1 MYLKRSTK
9 LSDVT
14 LKIYS
19 KYHINSRFL
28 DFFAFLCPTLL
39 FIEFNLIGRVRLPEI
54 LLIAILPLLLLM
66 KGRLLFKPWPRTVLI
81 LGILWLVSQIIT
93 DLIRITPFQDLARG
107 WSKISF
113 FLLCF
118 SSLYLLLVNNKK
130 RILLSFIGS
139 AIGGILFFYTHP
151 MYQDGYSQLRFTY
164 TILVFNIIVLVS
176 LWQRFAKF
184 PVLIMLLFATG
195 SVIVMYMDSRSA
207 GGLLILSAIYLY
219 LHYNPKLRYIV
230 KKQLLSLPR
239 IVFLMTI
246 SALLVWAI
254 IIFYSIAADSG
265 WLGEDAQ
272 KKYQTQNIS
281 GYGILLGGRSEI
293 LVSSQAI
300 MDSPIIGHGSWSK
313 ELEYFE
319 LNISIL
325 ETIGKISSEAA
336 RTMLMQEEV
345 PVIASHSHIFG
356 SWVEAGV
363 LGALFWF
370 WMLILVIRMLYGLF
384 QVKHFLLPLF
394 VVNGISLL
402 WNIPFSPLSFRSQ
415 EAFGIV
421 LVLIALQ
428 FIQDS
433 LKKEKRRKL
442 PKFHS
447 FRFNSISSKFVVN
460 NNLKK
465 YFL

>member
-1 MYLKRSTK
+1 MYSKISTK

-14 LKIYS
+14 LNIYS
-19 KYHINSRFL
+19 KFHTNSRFL
-28 DFFAFLCPTLL
+28 DFLAFLCPALL
-39 FIEFNLIGRVRLPEI
+39 FIEFNLIGRVRLSEI

-66 KGRLLFKPWPRTVLI
+66 KGRLLFKPWPRTVLL
-81 LGILWLVSQIIT
+81 LGFLWLVSQIIT
-93 DLIRITPFQDLARG
+93 DLIRITPFQDFIRG
-107 WSKISF
+107 WSRISF

-130 RILLSFIGS
+130 RILLSFIGG

-164 TILVFNIIVLVS
+164 TTLVWNIIVLVS
-176 LWQRFAKF
+176 LWQGFGKF
-184 PVLIMLLFATG
+184 PVFIMLLFAAG
-195 SVIVMYMDSRSA
+195 AVIVMYMDSRSA
-207 GGLLILSAIYLY
+207 GGLLILSAIYIY

-239 IVFLMTI
+239 IMFLMTI
-246 SALLVWAI
+246 SVLLVWAI
-254 IIFYSIAADSG
+254 IIFYSTAADSG
-265 WLGEDAQ
+265 WLGEDTQ
-272 KKYQTQNIS
+272 KKYHRQNAS
-281 GYGILLGGRSEI
+281 GYGILIGGRSEI

-319 LNISIL
+319 QYVSIL
-325 ETIGKISSEAA
+325 EKMGKISHEAA

-356 SWVEAGV
+356 SWVEAGI

-370 WMLILVIRMLYGLF
+370 WIFILVIRMLYGLF

-402 WNIPFSPLSFRSQ
+402 WSIPFSPLGFRSQ
-415 EAFGIV
+415 EAFAIV

-428 FIQDS
+428 LIQDD
-433 LKKEKRRKL
+433 LKKEKRIKF
-442 PKFHS
+442 PKFNS
-447 FRFNSISSKFVVN
+447 FRFNSINSKLVVKN
-460 NNLKK
+460 NFK
-465 YFL
+465 